1 MTFDAISIQ
10 FFGHI
15 GKFAW
20 SIGKLATRM
29 TAVAKGTGDALP
41 MNLVLFPQFIGTC
54 MTSLTFGG
62 IVGRVA
68 DEDEDE
74 VDA

>member
-20 SIGKLATRM
+20 SIGKLAARM
-29 TAVAKGTGDALP
+29 AAMAKGTGDALP
-41 MNLVLFPQFIGTC
+41 MNLVLFPEFIGT
-54 MTSLTFGG
+54 
-62 IVGRVA
+62 
-68 DEDEDE
+68 
-74 VDA
+74 